1 MKITKL
7 IPTVIAMATVTF
19 VYAAAT
25 TDISGHWAGSINGQ
39 MEVSYDF
46 KVDGQKLS
54 GSTKGP
60 DGNTIQLTDG
70 WFKDDSLAFTLPIMD
85 QQLKMTGK
93 VKSADQI
100 VLYMKGGP
108 MGDMSYVIK
117 KAK

>member
-1 MKITKL
+1 MKIKKL
-7 IPTVIAMATVTF
+7 IPTVMAMAIVTF
-19 VYAAAT
+19 VYAA
-25 TDISGHWAGSINGQ
+25 TDINGHWKGSINDQ
-39 MEVSYDF
+39 IEVAYDF

-54 GSTKGP
+54 GSTQGP

-85 QQLKMTGK
+85 QQFKMTGK

-117 KAK
+117 KTK

>member
-1 MKITKL
+1 MKIKKL
-7 IPTVIAMATVTF
+7 IPSVMAMAIVTF
-19 VYAAAT
+19 VYAA
-25 TDISGHWAGSINGQ
+25 TDISGHWKGFVNDEI
-39 MEVSYDF
+39 EVAYDL

-85 QQLKMTGK
+85 EQFKMTGK

-117 KAK
+117 KVK

>member
-1 MKITKL
+1 MKIKKL
-7 IPTVIAMATVTF
+7 ILSLMAMAIVTL
-19 VYAAAT
+19 VYAA

-46 KVDGQKLS
+46 KLDGQKLS

-60 DGNTIQLTDG
+60 DGNTVQLTDG

-85 QQLKMTGK
+85 QQFKMTGK
-93 VKSADQI
+93 VKSPDQI

-117 KAK
+117 KTK

>member
-1 MKITKL
+1 MKIKKL
-7 IPTVIAMATVTF
+7 ILALMAMAIVTF
-19 VYAAAT
+19 VYAA

-60 DGNTIQLTDG
+60 DGNTVQLTDG

-85 QQLKMTGK
+85 QQFKMTGK

-108 MGDMSYVIK
+108 MGDMSYTINR
-117 KAK
+117 AK

>member
-1 MKITKL
+1 MKIKKL
-7 IPTVIAMATVTF
+7 TLALMAMAIVTVA
-19 VYAAAT
+19 YAA
-25 TDISGHWAGSINGQ
+25 TDISGHWKGSINNEI
-39 MEVSYDF
+39 EVAYDF

-85 QQLKMTGK
+85 QQFKMTGK
-93 VKSADQI
+93 VKSTDQI

>member
-1 MKITKL
+1 MRIENLT
-7 IPTVIAMATVTF
+7 PTLMAMAIVTF
-19 VYAAAT
+19 VYAA

-39 MEVSYDF
+39 MEVTYDF

-54 GSTKGP
+54 GSTNGP

-85 QQLKMTGK
+85 QQLKITGK
-93 VKSADQI
+93 VKSADKI